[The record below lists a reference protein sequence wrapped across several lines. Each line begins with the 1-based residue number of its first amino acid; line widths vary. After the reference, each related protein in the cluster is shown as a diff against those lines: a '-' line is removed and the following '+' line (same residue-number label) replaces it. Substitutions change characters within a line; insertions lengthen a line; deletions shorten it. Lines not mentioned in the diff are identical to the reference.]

1 MKYLKVALLLLPFF
15 SNAQMDSV
23 HVRRSDLIRGM
34 DGVAYTITSPVRWK
48 AKDWITLGGVAATCA
63 SITLLDEPVRDFF
76 QNKHDSKFLDGFER
90 VGYHY
95 GKPYSAVAITGGLYL
110 TGIIFKS
117 EWARETGLL
126 LATSVTT
133 STIVQTFFKNAL
145 GRARP
150 SVELGNYEAD
160 PFSSEPKFH
169 SLPSGHTTVAFTT
182 SLILARQIKSLPV
195 KILFY
200 SLATCTAASR
210 LYADAHWVSD
220 VAFGGAIAWFCADV
234 ALKRLETNKFR
245 LLARPSDFSVKL
257 YPYPGGMSLRATF

>member
-1 MKYLKVALLLLPFF
+1 MRYLKVVLLLLVPIA
-15 SNAQMDSV
+15 SNGQLDSV
-23 HVRRSDLIRGM
+23 QVRRADVIRGL
-34 DGVAYTITSPVRWK
+34 DGVIYTFKSPVRWK
-48 AKDWITLGGVAATCA
+48 AKDWITLTGIAGTCVTI
-63 SITLLDEPVRDFF
+63 SLLDDPVRNFF
-76 QNKHDSKFLDGFER
+76 QQQHSKFLDGFER

-110 TGIIFKS
+110 TGLIFKN

-126 LATSVTT
+126 LATSMTT
-133 STIVQTFFKNAL
+133 STVVQTFFKNAL

-150 SVELGNYEAD
+150 SAGLGNYETD
-160 PFSSEPKFH
+160 PFSSEAQFH

-182 SLILARQIKSLPV
+182 SLILARQVKSFPV

-220 VAFGGAIAWFCADV
+220 LAFGGAIAWFCADV
-234 ALKRLETNKFR
+234 ALKRLQTNKFR
-245 LLARPSDFSVKL
+245 VLTRPSDLSVKL

>member
-1 MKYLKVALLLLPFF
+1 MRYLKVALLLLIPCV
-15 SNAQMDSV
+15 SKGQYDSV
-23 HVRRSDLIRGM
+23 SVQRADLIRGL
-34 DGVAYTITSPVRWK
+34 DGVAYTFTAPVRWK
-48 AKDWITLGGVAATCA
+48 AKDWIKLTSVAVTCA
-63 SITLLDEPVRDFF
+63 TITLADEPVRNFF
-76 QNKHDSKFLDGFER
+76 QSHQTKFLDGFER

-95 GKPYSAVAITGGLYL
+95 GKPYSAVVLTGGLYL
-110 TGIIFKS
+110 TGIVFKN

-126 LATSVTT
+126 LATSMAT

-150 SVELGNYEAD
+150 SVGVGNYETD
-160 PFSSEPKFH
+160 PFSTEASFH

-182 SLILARQIKSLPV
+182 SLILARQVESVPV

-220 VAFGGAIAWFCADV
+220 LAFGGAIAWFCADV
-234 ALKRLETNKFR
+234 AMKRLEANKFR
-245 LLARPSDFSVKL
+245 ILTRPSDFSVKL